1 MSAQH
6 TEARALLAR
15 SIVRGVLDATA
26 QNTLAA
32 LEQAVRK
39 ALADGDTNAANAALE
54 ELQMASQEFAEAG
67 AGEAVSYTLETFAGS
82 AA

>member
-6 TEARALLAR
+6 TLA
-15 SIVRGVLDATA
+15 V
-26 QNTLAA
+26 

-39 ALADGDTNAANAALE
+39 ALADGDTNAAHSALE

-67 AGEAVSYTLETFAGS
+67 VGEAVSYTLETFTGS
-82 AA
+82 TS